1 MTTLSLETLKQDIQS
16 IEKRINKLEEHI
28 DEKFTHIND
37 QFNHFD
43 VRFDHM
49 ERLLSSWQSHFD
61 SRVGHFESRLNIA
74 EKGAQKAF
82 ALEGHSW
89 AATVSIATAIRCS
102 ALLPAWIA
110 QSVRASN
117 STETRALID
126 DASLDRNTQ
135 RVPNQILN

>member
-16 IEKRINKLEEHI
+16 IEKRIDKLEEHI
-28 DEKFTHIND
+28 DDKFSHIND
-37 QFNHFD
+37 QFNHFN

-49 ERLLSSWQSHFD
+49 ERLLSSRQNHFD

-82 ALEGHSW
+82 ALKGHIW
-89 AATVSIATAIRCS
+89 AATVSIATAIGCS

-117 STETRALID
+117 STEIRAQVD
-126 DASLDRNTQ
+126 DASLERDTQ
-135 RVPNQILN
+135 RVPN